1 MCYEMMRVTAR
12 SYFSFSGCYRPCI
25 NYICINMEKVSS
37 DSWAKYVVMT
47 REGATSMKINAFYKI
62 TIPKPLD

>member
-1 MCYEMMRVTAR
+1 
-12 SYFSFSGCYRPCI
+12 
-25 NYICINMEKVSS
+25 MEKVSS
-37 DSWAKYVVMT
+37 DSWAMYVVMT